1 MVSKKLIEVKQGKFL
16 EAWAYV
22 MGMYLVWYFETKDFL
37 EKYHRE
43 IEDYKRYQDQK
54 RFAILIEV
62 VIRREME
69 KFHVKEEE
77 IRRMME
83 EKFKTPDFK
92 EYMDNLVIP
101 PLTPSS

>member
-1 MVSKKLIEVKQGKFL
+1 
-16 EAWAYV
+16 

-77 IRRMME
+77 IKRRME

-92 EYMDNLVIP
+92 EYMDNLIFP
-101 PLTPSS
+101 PITPSS

>member
-1 MVSKKLIEVKQGKFL
+1 
-16 EAWAYV
+16 
-22 MGMYLVWYFETKDFL
+22 MGIYLVWYFETKDFL

-77 IRRMME
+77 IRRRME
-83 EKFKTPDFK
+83 EQFKTPDFK
-92 EYMDNLVIP
+92 EFMDNLVIP

>member
-1 MVSKKLIEVKQGKFL
+1 
-16 EAWAYV
+16 

-77 IRRMME
+77 IRRRME
-83 EKFKTPDFK
+83 EQFKTPDFK
-92 EYMDNLVIP
+92 EFIDNLVIP

>member
-1 MVSKKLIEVKQGKFL
+1 
-16 EAWAYV
+16 

-77 IRRMME
+77 IRRRME
-83 EKFKTPDFK
+83 EQFKTPNFK

>member
-77 IRRMME
+77 IRRRME
-83 EKFKTPDFK
+83 EQFKTPDFK
-92 EYMDNLVIP
+92 EFMDNLVIP

>member
-1 MVSKKLIEVKQGKFL
+1 
-16 EAWAYV
+16 
-22 MGMYLVWYFETKDFL
+22 MYLVWYFETKDFL

-77 IRRMME
+77 IRRRME
-83 EKFKTPDFK
+83 EQFKTPDFK
-92 EYMDNLVIP
+92 EFMDNLVIH
-101 PLTPSS
+101 PLTPRS

>member
-1 MVSKKLIEVKQGKFL
+1 
-16 EAWAYV
+16 

-77 IRRMME
+77 IRRRME
-83 EKFKTPDFK
+83 EQFKTPNFK

-101 PLTPSS
+101 PLTPSSQKVWGFFY

>member
-1 MVSKKLIEVKQGKFL
+1 
-16 EAWAYV
+16 
-22 MGMYLVWYFETKDFL
+22 MGIYLVWYFETRGFL

-43 IEDYKRYQDQK
+43 IEEYKRYKDQK
-54 RFAILIEV
+54 RFVQFIEI
-62 VIRREME
+62 VIRMEMD

>member
-1 MVSKKLIEVKQGKFL
+1 
-16 EAWAYV
+16 

-77 IRRMME
+77 IRRRME
-83 EKFKTPDFK
+83 EQFKTPDFK
-92 EYMDNLVIP
+92 EFMDNLVIP